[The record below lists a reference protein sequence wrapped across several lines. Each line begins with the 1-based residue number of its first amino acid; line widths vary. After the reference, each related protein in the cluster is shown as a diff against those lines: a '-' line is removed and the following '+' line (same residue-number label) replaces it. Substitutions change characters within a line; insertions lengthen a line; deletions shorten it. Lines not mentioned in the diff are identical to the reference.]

1 MFLEK
6 VAQIWK
12 IKDLRKNIL
21 IVLGLLV
28 IFRLVAHVPIPGVN
42 AVALKNFFSS
52 NQLLGLLNI
61 FSGGGLANFS
71 VIMLGVGPYITASII
86 FQLLVMIIPALE
98 EFSKDEQG
106 RRRIN
111 QYTRLLTVP
120 LAAFQAFAMIK
131 ILQNAQTGQQ
141 RIISADLSLLTL
153 LQIIL
158 IVTAGT
164 IFLMWLGEIISERKI
179 GNGISI
185 IIFAGIVTEIPGA
198 VGQMLAVFDPTQ
210 IFILIAFLIIAFV
223 TISSVVFITEGQ
235 RNVPISYA
243 KRVRGMRMYGGMDTH
258 LPIRVNQAGMIPII
272 FAISIILFPSMIAQ
286 FFINAKTTWVAA
298 AAQWLIEL
306 FQNHLFYGSLYFLL
320 VVGFTY
326 FYTAVVF
333 HPQQIADNLQK
344 QGAFV
349 PGIRPGRTTA
359 EYLNNVVNRI
369 VFTGALFLG
378 CIATLPILLREV
390 PGAPQNLIIS
400 GASLLIVVGVVI
412 DIMQQINS
420 QLTMRDYENF

>member
-6 VAQIWK
+6 LAQIWK

-21 IVLGLLV
+21 IVLGLLA
-28 IFRLVAHVPIPGVN
+28 IFRLVAHIPIPVVN
-42 AVALKNFFSS
+42 AVALRNFFES

-61 FSGGGLANFS
+61 FSGGGLKNFS
-71 VIMLGVGPYITASII
+71 IVMLGIGPYITASII
-86 FQLLVMIIPALE
+86 FQLLVMIIPSLE

-106 RRRIN
+106 RQKIN
-111 QYTRLLTVP
+111 QYTRILTVP
-120 LAAFQAFAMIK
+120 LAAFQSFSMIK
-131 ILQNAQTGQQ
+131 LLQNAKTGPQA
-141 RIISADLSLLTL
+141 IIPPDLSLLAIF
-153 LQIIL
+153 QIIL
-158 IVTAGT
+158 TVTAGT
-164 IFLMWLGEIISERKI
+164 IFLMWLGEFISERKI

-185 IIFAGIVTEIPGA
+185 LIFAGIVAGIPES
-198 VGQMLAVFDPTQ
+198 VGQVMATFDPTQ
-210 IFILIAFLIIAFV
+210 IFNLGGFLIVAIITVVA
-223 TISSVVFITEGQ
+223 VVFVTEGQ
-235 RNVPISYA
+235 RNIPISYA

-272 FAISIILFPSMIAQ
+272 FAVSIILFPPIIAQ
-286 FFINAKTTWVAA
+286 FFLRAKTAWLVTVA
-298 AAQWLIEL
+298 QGVIDL
-306 FQNHLFYGSLYFLL
+306 FQNHIFYGVLYFLL

-349 PGIRPGRTTA
+349 PGLRPGRAT
-359 EYLNNVVNRI
+359 EQYLNLIVSRI

-378 CIATLPILLREV
+378 AVAVLPLVLREV
-390 PGAPQNLIIS
+390 TGVQNLTIS

-412 DIMQQINS
+412 DIMQQVNS
-420 QLTMRDYENF
+420 QLTMRDYEGF

>member
-12 IKDLRKNIL
+12 IKDLRKSIL

-28 IFRLVAHVPIPGVN
+28 VFRLVAHIPIPGVN
-42 AVALKNFFSS
+42 AVALRNFFSS

-71 VIMLGVGPYITASII
+71 IVMLGVGPYITASII

-98 EFSKDEQG
+98 EISKDEQG
-106 RRRIN
+106 RHRIN
-111 QYTRLLTVP
+111 QYTRFLTVP
-120 LAAFQAFAMIK
+120 LAAFQAFGMIK

-141 RIISADLSLLTL
+141 QIMPSDLPILNL

-164 IFLMWLGEIISERKI
+164 VFLMWMGEIISERKI

-185 IIFAGIVTEIPGA
+185 LIFAGIVADIPRA

-210 IFILIAFLIIAFV
+210 IFILIGFLVVTFV
-223 TISSVVFITEGQ
+223 TVLAVVFITEGQ
-235 RNVPISYA
+235 RNIPVSYA
-243 KRVRGMRMYGGMDTH
+243 KKVRGMRMYGGMDTH

-286 FFINAKTTWVAA
+286 FFLRAKTVWVVTAA
-298 AAQWLIEL
+298 RWVIEL

-359 EYLNNVVNRI
+359 EYLNRIVNRI

-378 CIATLPILLREV
+378 AIAVLPILLQEV

-412 DIMQQINS
+412 DIKQQINS